1 MKLFYECADLLSRDG
16 RSVSDM
22 IGRFASSRSTPLFIT
37 FTISLIITCIC
48 TTYKVSCASYANIVI
63 KLHDATICPLY
74 SPSTQDLGRTWRTM
88 PLIFFGEKNP
98 IALYSLPSYYIYL
111 VLWTFRCVAFYTG
124 REEGI
129 RIPGASTFPL
139 APHPCF
145 NFYWGAKYLIWGPR
159 KKIEVN
165 HLTRYIFAP
174 HQKRFEVGQHLWR

>member
-1 MKLFYECADLLSRDG
+1 
-16 RSVSDM
+16 M
-22 IGRFASSRSTPLFIT
+22 IGRFASSRSTPLFVT

-48 TTYKVSCASYANIVI
+48 TTYKVTSASYANIVI
-63 KLHDATICPLY
+63 KLHDATIFTVHYTVHLLKIWGEHGGRCPSYFSGKKILLPFIPY
-74 SPSTQDLGRTWRTM
+74 PLTTYIQSFEPLDAQHSIQGVKRVLGYLGRQ
-88 PLIFFGEKNP
+88 L
-98 IALYSLPSYYIYL
+98 
-111 VLWTFRCVAFYTG
+111 
-124 REEGI
+124 
-129 RIPGASTFPL
+129 FPL